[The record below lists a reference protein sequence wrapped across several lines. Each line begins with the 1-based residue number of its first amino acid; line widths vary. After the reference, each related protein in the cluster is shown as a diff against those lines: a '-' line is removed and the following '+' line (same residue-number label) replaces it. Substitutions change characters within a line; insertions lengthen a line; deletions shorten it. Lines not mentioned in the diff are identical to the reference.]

1 MITNETI
8 FEEYLALNQIRPAI
22 TKFRSYDSDSQ
33 ISSIGNYFKH
43 KNSWTVTTYT
53 GQHEIDYFE
62 IVAGHRRYLACKFL
76 RYKRIAV
83 IIKDL
88 SDIEAFEDQI
98 IENIQRHSL
107 NFIEEGQAFD
117 QYVKNYGWGGV
128 TKLSNILKKSEQYV
142 SSRIQ
147 LLNLSKTVEDYV
159 IKGDLTVSH
168 ALELLSLSKKDQET
182 LVGKIIEKNLSIKE
196 VRYIKQTR

>member
-22 TKFRSYDSDSQ
+22 IKVRSYDSDSQ
-33 ISSIGNYFKH
+33 ISSIGELASSIKTH
-43 KNSWTVTTYT
+43 GLLQPILVRPKV
-53 GQHEIDYFE
+53 DYFE

-128 TKLSNILKKSEQYV
+128 TKLSKNTIAKFVENR
-142 SSRIQ
+142 SR
-147 LLNLSKTVEDYV
+147 LCY
-159 IKGDLTVSH
+159 KGGPNCFSCFR
-168 ALELLSLSKKDQET
+168 A
-182 LVGKIIEKNLSIKE
+182 IIP
-196 VRYIKQTR
+196 